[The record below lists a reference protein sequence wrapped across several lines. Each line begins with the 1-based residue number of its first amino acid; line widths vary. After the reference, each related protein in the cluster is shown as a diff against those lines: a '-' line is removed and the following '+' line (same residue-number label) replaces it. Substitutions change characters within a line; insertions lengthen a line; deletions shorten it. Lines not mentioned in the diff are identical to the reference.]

1 MAPKQ
6 NRVTKPSSGPKR
18 TASKSSSSSGPS
30 SKAKK
35 PGKTAPPVKTNKA
48 VKQGTAKSKLPP
60 HKRYK
65 ESELKVPQL
74 NGIIPAGVTRPP
86 NQKKGKTFVDDK
98 ESMNAI
104 MAVVMAEKEGNLES
118 KMMKTRQLEEV
129 RAAKL
134 AEAEKR
140 VAGKK
145 SEMEDR
151 KANIKTEGK
160 RSKRRRSDR
169 EGDNEEGGRSTKK
182 VDDGSKK
189 VKLRKRVSFG

>member
-6 NRVTKPSSGPKR
+6 NRVTKPSNGPKR
-18 TASKSSSSSGPS
+18 SASKPPS
-30 SKAKK
+30 SASSKSKK
-35 PGKTAPPVKTNKA
+35 PSKPLPAVKTVKT
-48 VKQGTAKSKLPP
+48 KQGTAKSKLPP

-74 NGIIPAGVTRPP
+74 NGIVPAGVSKPP

-98 ESMNAI
+98 DSMNTILA
-104 MAVVMAEKEGNLES
+104 MVMAEKEGNLES
-118 KMMKTRQLEEV
+118 KMMRARQLEEV
-129 RAAKL
+129 REARRI
-134 AEAEKR
+134 EAEKR

-145 SEMEDR
+145 SEMEER

-160 RSKRRRSDR
+160 KSKRRRSA
-169 EGDNEEGGRSTKK
+169 GDMDGDEQTGRSKAGN
-182 VDDGSKK
+182 DGSKK

>member
-6 NRVTKPSSGPKR
+6 NRVTKPSNGPKR
-18 TASKSSSSSGPS
+18 STSKSASSSAPS
-30 SKAKK
+30 KSKK
-35 PGKTAPPVKTNKA
+35 PSKPAPAVKTMKT
-48 VKQGTAKSKLPP
+48 KQGTTKSKLPP

-74 NGIIPAGVTRPP
+74 NGIIPAGVSKPP

-98 ESMNAI
+98 ESMNTILA
-104 MAVVMAEKEGNLES
+104 MVMAEKEGNLES
-118 KMMKTRQLEEV
+118 KMMKARQLEEV
-129 RAAKL
+129 REARRV
-134 AEAEKR
+134 EAEKR

-145 SEMEDR
+145 SEMEER

-160 RSKRRRSDR
+160 KSKRRRSDGDVD
-169 EGDNEEGGRSTKK
+169 EGSAKSSKK

-189 VKLRKRVSFG
+189 GLKLRKRVSFG

>member
-18 TASKSSSSSGPS
+18 STASKSSSSAPT
-30 SKAKK
+30 SKSKK
-35 PGKTAPPVKTNKA
+35 PSKTAPAVKTNKA

-74 NGIIPAGVTRPP
+74 NGIIPAGVSKPP

-104 MAVVMAEKEGNLES
+104 MAMVMAEKEGNLES

-134 AEAEKR
+134 AEAEAR
-140 VAGKK
+140 VATKK
-145 SEMEDR
+145 SVMEDR

-160 RSKRRRSDR
+160 KSKRRRSERDG
-169 EGDNEEGGRSTKK
+169 EDEEGGRSNKK

>member
-18 TASKSSSSSGPS
+18 TASKSSSSGTP

-35 PGKTAPPVKTNKA
+35 PTKTAPAVKTNKA

-74 NGIIPAGVTRPP
+74 NGIIPAGVSKPP

-104 MAVVMAEKEGNLES
+104 MAMVMAEKEGNLES

-160 RSKRRRSDR
+160 KSKRRRSERDG
-169 EGDNEEGGRSTKK
+169 EGEEGGRSSKK

>member
-1 MAPKQ
+1 M
-6 NRVTKPSSGPKR
+6 
-18 TASKSSSSSGPS
+18 
-30 SKAKK
+30 
-35 PGKTAPPVKTNKA
+35 
-48 VKQGTAKSKLPP
+48 
-60 HKRYK
+60 
-65 ESELKVPQL
+65 PQL
-74 NGIIPAGVTRPP
+74 NGIIPAGVSKPP
-86 NQKKGKTFVDDK
+86 NQKKGKVFVDDK
-98 ESMNAI
+98 ESMNVI
-104 MAVVMAEKEGNLES
+104 MAMVMAEKEGNLES

-140 VAGKK
+140 VAGKI

-160 RSKRRRSDR
+160 KSKRRRSDR
-169 EGDNEEGGRSTKK
+169 DGDGEDGGRSNKK